1 MKKSIKAISLLL
13 ALFTLLIPVFACT
26 VYADTESTPAES
38 REDKK
43 DTEGDGGLAG
53 DLTGAL
59 TDAESIIKGDTD
71 KKDTDKKDTDKKD
84 TDRKDTDKLTSPAD
98 KGDGN
103 VSTGDNGTI
112 DRTDPDDGMSTWV
125 IIIAIIIVVAI
136 IILIIAMM
144 PKKKD

>member
-71 KKDTDKKDTDKKD
+71 KKDTDKKDTD
-84 TDRKDTDKLTSPAD
+84 RKDTDKLTSPAD

-103 VSTGDNGTI
+103 VSTGDNDTI